1 MPREAL
7 VSLPGQQVPEG
18 EERVRGPAHNDA
30 EPGGSQWVRLPDLP
44 NLPAYPELFFSLIL
58 CKVYS
63 TSYSMG
69 KV

>member
-1 MPREAL
+1 MPKEAL

-44 NLPAYPELFFSLIL
+44 NLPAYPELFFL
-58 CKVYS
+58 
-63 TSYSMG
+63 
-69 KV
+69 